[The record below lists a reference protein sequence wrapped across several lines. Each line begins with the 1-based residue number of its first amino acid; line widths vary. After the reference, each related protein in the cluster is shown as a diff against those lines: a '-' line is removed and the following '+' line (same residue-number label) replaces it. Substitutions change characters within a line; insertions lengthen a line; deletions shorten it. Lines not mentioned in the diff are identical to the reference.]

1 MEYGTLRVA
10 TPDGQIREY
19 PITEPSVVIGRADG
33 NQVVIDHVSVSRRHA
48 QMVIESGRVTISD
61 LGSGTGTFVGGQ
73 RLPANTPTIVESGQT
88 MRYGD
93 VEARFVLAEA
103 LRGDQAPAAR
113 SAASASDSEQTIG
126 VTLTSPS
133 APLAAGSPTTA
144 TVLVQ
149 NRGNVVDELS
159 IAIVDLPEGWAKVSR
174 PTISLVPGARD
185 EVTVV
190 LQTPRD
196 STATAGEHTFSVAV
210 TSRVRGREVRALG
223 KLTIL
228 PFEGFKLALQ
238 PAKAKRDFKVVASN
252 TGNTPITV
260 ALSAADEAKDLT
272 YQLETEQ
279 VELQPGEERA
289 IPVAVQPKSKKLFGP
304 AFSRPF
310 RVEGRP
316 AGATSASTADGQ
328 ISVRPPLEVYKWPI
342 VGLLVLG
349 LLGGGAYGYA
359 SNCKDN
365 GWPGCSSDKKP
376 ATTNETPTP
385 DASPTTAQATPTP
398 TGLYVGGNAVIM
410 NSDPVPSNTN
420 CLAVRSGETPRIAPD
435 NVLGRLCTGTKVVIK
450 SGPASD
456 GTLTWWQIEGGGF
469 SGWAAEKSADGVVW
483 IAPSP

>member
-103 LRGDQAPAAR
+103 LRGEQAPAAR
-113 SAASASDSEQTIG
+113 AAASASDSEQTIG
-126 VTLTSPS
+126 VTVTSPS

-144 TVLVQ
+144 TVLVK
-149 NRGNVVDELS
+149 NGANVVDELS

-185 EVTVV
+185 EITVV

-210 TSRVRGREVRALG
+210 TSKVRGREVRALG

-260 ALSAADEAKDLT
+260 AISAVDEAKELT

-279 VELQPGEERA
+279 VERQPGEERA

-316 AGATSASTADGQ
+316 TGASSASTADGQ

-342 VGLLVLG
+342 VGVLVLA

-359 SNCKDN
+359 SNCKDK
-365 GWPGCSSDKKP
+365 GWPGCSSDKKA
-376 ATTNETPTP
+376 ATPGETPTP
-385 DASPTTAQATPTP
+385 GASPTTA
-398 TGLYVGGNAVIM
+398 
-410 NSDPVPSNTN
+410 D
-420 CLAVRSGETPRIAPD
+420 
-435 NVLGRLCTGTKVVIK
+435 
-450 SGPASD
+450 
-456 GTLTWWQIEGGGF
+456 
-469 SGWAAEKSADGVVW
+469 
-483 IAPSP
+483 